1 MEGITSVN
9 MTQVVLQGEGKDLR
23 YDRYLS
29 VTGQE
34 KVREAYNPHLPV

>member
-1 MEGITSVN
+1 MEGIASVN

-34 KVREAYNPHLPV
+34 KREAYNPRLPV